1 MKVSGEDLPSMV
13 YWVVIV
19 IERCDTQHIAPY
31 PREPLTHCAWSRRQG
46 VRAGTLSY
54 HDPMFFR
61 ADRLVDRMSSGITP
75 VRKKRMYYPGT
86 EEAHTNPTRQRGE
99 CLRALA
105 GASG

>member
-46 VRAGTLSY
+46 VRAGNLSY
-54 HDPMFFR
+54 LDPMFFR
-61 ADRLVDRMSSGITP
+61 AGRLVDRMSSSSLDSRPRIMQFIASLEQQLAVRITTRS
-75 VRKKRMYYPGT
+75 RKK
-86 EEAHTNPTRQRGE
+86 
-99 CLRALA
+99 L
-105 GASG
+105 